1 MAMAYVMLF
10 GAGVMFTRRSKDL
23 ANCVSIYSPDDSV
36 FAGAVFY
43 KKDDGTTLWIGGSN
57 FTAPEL

>member
-1 MAMAYVMLF
+1 MALAYAMLF

-23 ANCVSIYSPDDSV
+23 ANCVSMYSPDDSV

-43 KKDDGTTLWIGGSN
+43 KKDGALWIGGSN